1 MFVETQTATG
11 AMSNLGQH
19 SAEWA
24 MAEFDFTTG
33 WNEALLKKEALLE
46 SIATHLPSEGQAWLR
61 LEREFGTSDD
71 WT

>member
-1 MFVETQTATG
+1 
-11 AMSNLGQH
+11 
-19 SAEWA
+19 